1 MLYRI
6 KGKEFP
12 MRQIAVFIILF
23 LSGFAFAAT
32 PTYYQVELIIF
43 AHPTDTAFSSET
55 WPVQPVLPDLTGA
68 TELTPFAQMPD
79 STTPPFYQYL
89 PQTNFSMAREASLL
103 SATPGY
109 EVLVHTA
116 WVQPFPTNTKKA
128 VPVHVY
134 GGTAYDPNDEALLDQ
149 VSPLSDATLPKDEEA
164 VPLPFSVKTQWEVDG
179 TIAITRPYLFQIDTN
194 LVLTLPNSI
203 VDAKQ
208 FVLQASY
215 RTKANQIYYIDHPL
229 FGVLIEITPIQQVI
243 GAKS

>member
-1 MLYRI
+1 
-6 KGKEFP
+6 
-12 MRQIAVFIILF
+12 MRLIVAFIMLF
-23 LSGFAFAAT
+23 LGSCAFAAT
-32 PTYYQVELIIF
+32 TTYYQVELIIF
-43 AHPTDTAFSSET
+43 AHPTDAAFSSET
-55 WPVQPVLPDLTGA
+55 WPAQPALPDLTGA
-68 TELTPFAQMPD
+68 TELSPFVQTTD

-89 PQTNFSMAREASLL
+89 PSTNFSMAREASLL
-103 SATPGY
+103 NTTPGY
-109 EVLVHTA
+109 EVLVHTV

-149 VSPLSDATLPKDEEA
+149 VSPLSDATLPIATSLPKDEEA
-164 VPLPFSVKTQWEVDG
+164 VPLPFSVKTQWQVDG

-194 LVLTLPNSI
+194 LVLTLPHSS

-229 FGVLIEITPIQQVI
+229 FGVLIEITPIQSSV
-243 GAKS
+243 GVKS